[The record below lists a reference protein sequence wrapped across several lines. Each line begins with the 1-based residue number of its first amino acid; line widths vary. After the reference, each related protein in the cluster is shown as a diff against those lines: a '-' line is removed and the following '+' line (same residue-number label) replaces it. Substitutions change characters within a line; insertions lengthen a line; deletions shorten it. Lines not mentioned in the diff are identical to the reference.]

1 MKIFKQWEMTLYGT
15 KILKSAFQSTTLRT
29 AGFYTIPQNELSSA
43 SKLMALC
50 YMFIGGSPAS
60 TAGGIKTVTLGV
72 VILLVINY
80 VRGKSETNIFQRN
93 ISRGAVKRAIVVF
106 TISIFIIMIAT
117 WLLLITEDLE
127 TEQYVTQ
134 NVAEYINLSFMDVIF
149 EVVSAFAT
157 VGLTLGATAKLSLA
171 GKLIIILL
179 MIIGRLG
186 PITISIALF
195 KKHKEIKQKKAQ
207 YPPGN
212 VLIG

>member
-1 MKIFKQWEMTLYGT
+1 M
-15 KILKSAFQSTTLRT
+15 
-29 AGFYTIPQNELSSA
+29 PQNELTPA
-43 SKLMALC
+43 SKFMSIC

-72 VILLVINY
+72 IILLVINY
-80 VRGKSETNIFQRN
+80 VKGRAETHIFHKN

-106 TISIFIIMIAT
+106 TISVFIVIMAT

-127 TEQYVTQ
+127 TEKNITQ
-134 NVAEYINLSFMDVIF
+134 NISSYLNLSFIDIIF

-157 VGLTLGATAKLSLA
+157 VGLTLGATVKLSLA
-171 GKLIIILL
+171 GRLIIIML
-179 MIIGRLG
+179 MIIGKLG

-195 KKHKEIKQKKAQ
+195 KKHKEIKQTKVQ
-207 YPPGN
+207 YPNGN